1 MLTAFWST
9 RHGQACTTANTAAI
23 ACATTLFCK
32 GKMLVAH
39 SHAREGTLERYLFQP
54 RELVGFDAG
63 DFANHGMDAL
73 LRLARNGRLQGAMV
87 PDYAWSLLREN
98 RLDVLPCTQKQALP
112 DGIGVDR
119 VLDVLK
125 AANSFYDRVLIDLG
139 SGSVTDGTMSLLHA
153 ADCRMVC
160 LNQNAALL
168 EQWFSDRNLRGQV
181 ESKHTVFL
189 LSRYDSAV
197 GNTPAD
203 ISRKYGIPRS
213 RLFPIPYSAA
223 LMQACN
229 LGTVYDFLAR
239 HLLEAKSPE
248 RELMT
253 ALRRVVEQ
261 LEGGSA

>member
-9 RHGQACTTANTAAI
+9 HHGQACTTANTAAI
-23 ACATTLFCK
+23 ACATALLCK

-39 SHAREGTLERYLFQP
+39 THAHEGTLERFLFQP
-54 RELVGFDAG
+54 RDLAGFDAG

-98 RLDVLPCTQKQALP
+98 RLDVLPGTEKQASP
-112 DGIGVDR
+112 DGAGADR

-125 AANSFYDRVLIDLG
+125 AANCFYDRVMIDLG
-139 SGSVTDGTMSLLHA
+139 SGFGVNGALSLLRA
-153 ADCRMVC
+153 ADYRMVC
-160 LNQNAALL
+160 LSQNAALL
-168 EQWFSDRNLRGQV
+168 EHWFSDGTLRGEL
-181 ESKHTVFL
+181 ESKHTAIL
-189 LSRYDSAV
+189 LSRYDPAV

-213 RLFPIPYSAA
+213 KLFPIPYSAA

-229 LGTVYDFLAR
+229 SGTVYDFLAR
-239 HLLEAKSPE
+239 HLQEVKSQE
-248 RELMT
+248 RELMN
-253 ALRRVVEQ
+253 ALRNAVEQ
-261 LEGGSA
+261 LEGGAA